1 VLDVLDIEMLH
12 SDGVSGRSLPSGL
25 TRGVGSVQGALGKID
40 PNSAPERAQQAPDY
54 SPWR

>member
-25 TRGVGSVQGALGKID
+25 TGGGSVQGALGKID
-40 PNSAPERAQQAPDY
+40 LNSAPELA
-54 SPWR
+54 